1 MRFRLRIEN
10 WNKAQG
16 GASAS
21 PPLVLAAF
29 ARRKSA
35 RSPHFSGIKGLA
47 TANPQ
52 ITKETTMRYG
62 ARNQIPAK
70 VTSVKKGDVMTQ
82 VNFSVE
88 VPHAMSSVLTTESV
102 EDLALAPGDT
112 VLLVVKAIHVVP
124 VKE

>member
-1 MRFRLRIEN
+1 LRLE
-10 WNKAQG
+10 
-16 GASAS
+16 
-21 PPLVLAAF
+21 F
-29 ARRKSA
+29 A
-35 RSPHFSGIKGLA
+35 A
-47 TANPQ
+47 TAPALLIFPATKASLTPIRNR
-52 ITKETTMRYG
+52 KETTMRYG

-88 VPHAMSSVLTTESV
+88 VPHAMAAVLTSESV

-112 VLLVVKAIHVVP
+112 VLLVVKAIPVAP

>member
-1 MRFRLRIEN
+1 
-10 WNKAQG
+10 
-16 GASAS
+16 
-21 PPLVLAAF
+21 
-29 ARRKSA
+29 
-35 RSPHFSGIKGLA
+35 
-47 TANPQ
+47 
-52 ITKETTMRYG
+52 MRYG

-88 VPHAMSSVLTTESV
+88 VPHAMAAVLTTESV

>member
-1 MRFRLRIEN
+1 LRLE
-10 WNKAQG
+10 
-16 GASAS
+16 
-21 PPLVLAAF
+21 F
-29 ARRKSA
+29 A
-35 RSPHFSGIKGLA
+35 A
-47 TANPQ
+47 TAPALL
-52 ITKETTMRYG
+52 IFPATKASLTPIRNRKEATMRYG

-88 VPHAMSSVLTTESV
+88 VPHAMAAVLTSESV

-112 VLLVVKAIHVVP
+112 VLLVVKAIPVAP